1 MDSNLTFNN
10 HVASVAKSCYYHIRA
25 FRHIRHML
33 TSDMA
38 KTVASSL
45 IGARLDYANAVL
57 YGTSASNINRLQLV
71 QNTVARVVTGLKK
84 SDHISQTLRDL
95 HWLPVRYRINFKTTV
110 LTYKAQTSAAPL
122 YLSSLISS
130 YSPSRALRSTSQN
143 LLTVPRCKTVFSS
156 RGFRIAAPTLWNA
169 LPDSVTSSTNVETF
183 KRRLKTFYFA
193 AAYTA

>member
-1 MDSNLTFNN
+1 
-10 HVASVAKSCYYHIRA
+10 
-25 FRHIRHML
+25 ML

-84 SDHISQTLRDL
+84 SDHISQKLRDL

-110 LTYKAQTSAAPL
+110 LTYKAQTSTALLVVVDIILQPVSSSAVVISELTDCAAL
-122 YLSSLISS
+122 
-130 YSPSRALRSTSQN
+130 QN
-143 LLTVPRCKTVFSS
+143 CF
-156 RGFRIAAPTLWNA
+156 
-169 LPDSVTSSTNVETF
+169 
-183 KRRLKTFYFA
+183 
-193 AAYTA
+193 